1 MKQFCN
7 SQIKTNFVWANAYPC
22 FCFRKGCTIQNRCVW
37 LVLLRKGFVKTISIN
52 LELLTSL
59 SGQSDKSIKIIIF
72 IVKHWNQNVGCL
84 KFISSRWCNAQLC
97 LIWDIFNNFW
107 WKYLTFNIFQTEMT
121 TRAELAFKA
130 LDKDN
135 SGYITNKEMKN
146 LSSKLSAAELD
157 ALMKKVSVFFLD
169 HVQDRKVLCHFSS
182 ILARLRRWRKIDIW
196 WIQKN
201 VWQNWFE
208 NSTKKSKKGR
218 VRREFLKGTGGK
230 KSFTQLSK
238 VSGFLG
244 WEFVVFVHNIVHCTF
259 IHYESFTISS
269 HNKVYNVFTSSCL
282 PFNHSYNSI
291 PSFLVV
297 HKV

>member
-1 MKQFCN
+1 
-7 SQIKTNFVWANAYPC
+7 
-22 FCFRKGCTIQNRCVW
+22 
-37 LVLLRKGFVKTISIN
+37 
-52 LELLTSL
+52 
-59 SGQSDKSIKIIIF
+59 
-72 IVKHWNQNVGCL
+72 
-84 KFISSRWCNAQLC
+84 
-97 LIWDIFNNFW
+97 
-107 WKYLTFNIFQTEMT
+107 MT

-238 VSGFLG
+238 VSGFSG
-244 WEFVVFVHNIVHCTF
+244 WEIVVLFIISFIVHLYITKVSPYPLTTKCIMYLLHHVYHST
-259 IHYESFTISS
+259 IHI
-269 HNKVYNVFTSSCL
+269 
-282 PFNHSYNSI
+282 I
-291 PSFLVV
+291 PSLPSSWCTRSRNECIVASMSILNCI
-297 HKV
+297 